1 MHGLKKGIMNNKRI
15 FRVAAIFVTT
25 LFLLACGRKNPAF
38 EAEYTRLHAEQ
49 GGEGLV
55 NGLISLESA
64 NPDQGR
70 IKLDLG
76 AIYLGR
82 GDLSKARSYLEA
94 ALRLERSLPSKDSR
108 YALRADLAEL
118 ELRSGA
124 SEKAVARAGEA
135 VALVKADPLGVVY
148 TRAKAYADMGKKT
161 EALADLDSAWKTLR
175 DKATAE
181 DCRVYIG
188 LLVDAGRLAEAIA
201 ILDHYQDTFP
211 YEFGIGILESQCY
224 EKMGDIDRSVV
235 AAYKELEYAHS
246 YGAVDTREIESNL
259 ADLRKR
265 LDDTSW
271 NPKGQG
277 MAVLDALL
285 AYGRSDPR
293 AVALLGEAGKLLP
306 GESFLDYAR
315 IGLLLESGNPDSG
328 DIKAY
333 LELERHFKAL
343 PSYYARL
350 WRGARRLA
358 ALSGLDAS
366 MVVEKCIDLAP
377 TGPYAAPS
385 RAELCR
391 LSGIAESYG
400 PRILTDREIG
410 AALADAVGSRNGD
423 ALDRLVSLLDT
434 PDNRYAAACQAAL
447 REVKSDAFVGG
458 RLQTRLAGAN
468 GRLKDRLTYI
478 MAP

>member
-1 MHGLKKGIMNNKRI
+1 MNNKQVL
-15 FRVAAIFVTT
+15 RVAAVFATT
-25 LFLLACGRKNPAF
+25 LLLLACGRKNSAF
-38 EAEYTRLHAEQ
+38 ETEYARLHAEQ

-55 NGLISLESA
+55 NGLIGLESA
-64 NPDQGR
+64 NPGQGR

-82 GDLSKARSYLEA
+82 GDLPKARSYLEA
-94 ALRLERSLPSKDSR
+94 ALRLEKSLPSKDSR
-108 YALRADLAEL
+108 YALHADLAEL

-124 SEKAVARAGEA
+124 SEKAVARADEA
-135 VALVKADPLGVVY
+135 IGLLKADPLGVVY
-148 TRAKAYADMGKKT
+148 TRAKANAGMGKSA
-161 EALADLDSAWKTLR
+161 EALVDFDSAWKNLR

-181 DCRVYIG
+181 DCRVYTG
-188 LLVDAGRLAEAIA
+188 LLVDSGRLAEAISV
-201 ILDHYQDTFP
+201 LDHFQETFP

-235 AAYKELEYAHS
+235 AAYKELEYARS
-246 YGAVDTREIESNL
+246 YGAVDAREMESNL
-259 ADLRKR
+259 ADLRRKLADR
-265 LDDTSW
+265 SW

-277 MAVLDALL
+277 MDVLDALL

-293 AVALLGEAGKLLP
+293 SIALLGEAGKRLP
-306 GESFLDYAR
+306 VESFLSYAR
-315 IGLLLESGNPDSG
+315 IGLMLEGGSPDPG
-328 DIKAY
+328 DIKTY

-343 PSYYARL
+343 PSYYVRL
-350 WRGARRLA
+350 WRGARRLSG
-358 ALSGLDAS
+358 LSGLDES

-391 LSGIAESYG
+391 LSGIPESYA

-410 AALADAVGSRNGD
+410 AALADAVASRNGD
-423 ALDRLVSLLDT
+423 ALDRLVALLDT

-458 RLQTRLAGAN
+458 SLQARLAGAS